1 MTTVIP
7 RVTRE
12 LLVNPGVGF
21 VAAPGLMGSPETVA
35 DSRGN
40 PVAAYRFSPESRTWN
55 HPDSGLSFCSFRWKD
70 LEPREGEHDWR
81 RVDERLEAA
90 RRLGCTAVVRVAPY
104 ALAAQEDIPA
114 WLRARYPQTP
124 EYPFWRIDP
133 NTTEYPALWARFV
146 AAFAARYDGH
156 PVISAVDIAIVGAWG
171 EGAGTEFMTQ
181 DGLDT
186 VVRAYMRGFTRTPL
200 HAQVHDLRSVAC
212 IRGYRRDV
220 GLRMDCLGDMGG
232 FHPGKWSHMLDF
244 YPQNIANF
252 DMTDAWKHGPVMF
265 EACWHMNDWYL
276 QGWDIDYI
284 IAESLKWHISAYA
297 SKGTAVPEPWR
308 GKVEEWVRRMGFRY
322 EIHRCRF
329 SPEARAGGELRFE
342 LLVSNSGVAPC
353 YHNYA
358 PVLRLAGNG
367 RAVDLPLDA
376 DIRGWLPGEDH
387 LLCRDAALPADLAPG
402 RYALSLGFPVPE
414 YADKTLRLA
423 IEGRNSEG
431 FYPLGEVTVAGTKE
445 GEGP

>member
-1 MTTVIP
+1 MTTIFP
-7 RVTRE
+7 KGTDA

-21 VAAPGLMGSPETVA
+21 VAAPGLMKDGETVR

-40 PVAAYRFSPESRTWN
+40 PVEAYRFAENSRTWN

-70 LEPREGEHDWR
+70 LEPEEGRFNWTQVE
-81 RVDERLEAA
+81 EKLAEAQA
-90 RRLGCTAVVRVAPY
+90 LGCTAVVRVAPY
-104 ALAAQEDIPA
+104 ALAAEEDIPA
-114 WLRARYPQTP
+114 WLRRRYPGTP

-171 EGAGTEFMTQ
+171 EGAGTEWMTEE
-181 DGLDT
+181 GLDL
-186 VVRAYMRGFTRTPL
+186 VVRAYMQGFTRTPL
-200 HAQVHDLRSVAC
+200 HAQVHDLRSVAR
-212 IRGYRRDV
+212 IQSYRRDV

-284 IAESLKWHISAYA
+284 ISESLKWHISAYA
-297 SKGTAVPEPWR
+297 SKGTTVPGEWR
-308 GKVEEWVRRMGFRY
+308 DKVAAWVRRMGYRY

-329 SPEARAGGELRFE
+329 SDTVDKGGAMDFE
-342 LLVSNSGVAPC
+342 MLLSNSGVAPC

-358 PVLRLAGNG
+358 PVLRLARDGQE
-367 RAVDLPLDA
+367 ALLPLDA
-376 DIRGWLPGEDH
+376 DIRYWLPGEDH
-387 LLCRDAALPADLAPG
+387 LLERRVGLPEGLAEG
-402 RYALSLGFPVPE
+402 TYELALGFPVPG
-414 YADKTLRLA
+414 YARKTLELA
-423 IEGRNSEG
+423 MEGRDETG
-431 FYPLGEVTVAGTKE
+431 FYPLGQVTIQQG
-445 GEGP
+445 